1 MLSLKLSAPV
11 IGLFSAGLLALGL
24 YGMSIESEPF
34 LSTTGTAADRLAAA
48 ADDSDVPFLTSK
60 RALGV
65 YDLDCRTLAFGQI
78 ADPIP
83 AEDRPRL
90 DRACLERAR
99 SLLAVAPGN
108 ARLWLTFAQFAARQ
122 PDMRDQVFHAIARS
136 RALGPWQYAF
146 AMDRIRLIDTL
157 PDAPP
162 DIRAIVGADIETLA
176 ASYRGRVA
184 LAETYIAIPD
194 RRERI
199 TAAIEK
205 RPQAEQ
211 RQFLSLA
218 RRALQ

>member
-1 MLSLKLSAPV
+1 MLPPKLSAPV

-34 LSTTGTAADRLAAA
+34 LSTAGTAVDRLAAVG
-48 ADDSDVPFLTSK
+48 DSEIPFLTGK

-78 ADPIP
+78 ADTIP
-83 AEDRPRL
+83 AGERPRL

-99 SLLAVAPGN
+99 SLLAAAPGN

-122 PDMRDQVFHAIARS
+122 ADTRDLAFHAIARS

-146 AMDRIRLIDTL
+146 AVDRIRLIDTL

-162 DIRAIVGADIETLA
+162 DIRAIVDADIDTLA
-176 ASYRGRVA
+176 ASDRGRVA
-184 LAETYIAIPD
+184 LAEAYIAIPD

-218 RRALQ
+218 RRVLQ

>member
-24 YGMSIESEPF
+24 YGMSIESRPF

-48 ADDSDVPFLTSK
+48 TDDSDVPFLTSK
-60 RALGV
+60 RALSV

-78 ADPIP
+78 ADTIP

-90 DRACLERAR
+90 DQACFERAR

-122 PDMRDQVFHAIARS
+122 AGARDLVFHAIARS

-146 AMDRIRLIDTL
+146 AIDRIRLIDTL

-162 DIRAIVGADIETLA
+162 DIQAIIDADIETLG
-176 ASYRGRVA
+176 ASWRGREA
-184 LAETYIAIPD
+184 LAERYVAMPEQ
-194 RRERI
+194 RERI

-205 RPQAEQ
+205 LPQIQQ
-211 RQFLSLA
+211 RQFLSRV
-218 RRALQ
+218 RRAFQ

>member
-24 YGMSIESEPF
+24 YGMSIESKPF
-34 LSTTGTAADRLAAA
+34 LSTTGTAVDRLAAA
-48 ADDSDVPFLTSK
+48 MDDSDVPFLTSK
-60 RALGV
+60 RALSV

-78 ADPIP
+78 ADTIP

-90 DRACLERAR
+90 DRACFERAR

-122 PDMRDQVFHAIARS
+122 AGTRDLVFHAIARS

-146 AMDRIRLIDTL
+146 AIDRIRLIDTL

-162 DIRAIVGADIETLA
+162 DIRAIIDADIETLV
-176 ASYRGRVA
+176 ASGRGREA
-184 LAETYIAIPD
+184 LAERYVAMPEQ
-194 RRERI
+194 RERI

-205 RPQAEQ
+205 LPQIQ
-211 RQFLSLA
+211 QQQFLA
-218 RRALQ
+218 RVRRAFQ

>member
-24 YGMSIESEPF
+24 YGMGIESEPF

-65 YDLDCRTLAFGQI
+65 YDLDCRTLGFGQV
-78 ADPIP
+78 ADTIP

-90 DRACLERAR
+90 DRACFERAR
-99 SLLAVAPGN
+99 SLLAAAPGN

-122 PDMRDQVFHAIARS
+122 ADTRDLVFHAIARS

-162 DIRAIVGADIETLA
+162 DIRAIVDADIETLA

-184 LAETYIAIPD
+184 LAEAYIAIPD

-199 TAAIEK
+199 TTAIEK
-205 RPQAEQ
+205 RSQVEQ
-211 RQFLSLA
+211 RQFLSLT